1 MSNQKSTVKL
11 SDYQNMGSYKYGS
24 MSRDSISDTESQP
37 MFHSVVEF
45 TQNGYRENPN
55 GPVLVVIVALM
66 SLFFGAIIATGILFM
81 CSEGKS
87 SIKYVSSPVPCRE
100 KNASHKCC
108 TTKYLVSIFKSCIA
122 MACTFYPRK
131 VWVEIVVD
139 IQYMFLNHLTL
150 NK

>member
-1 MSNQKSTVKL
+1 MLNQKSTVKL
-11 SDYQNMGSYKYGS
+11 TKLTEYQNMGNYKYGS

-87 SIKYVSSPVPCRE
+87 SIK
-100 KNASHKCC
+100 
-108 TTKYLVSIFKSCIA
+108 
-122 MACTFYPRK
+122 
-131 VWVEIVVD
+131 
-139 IQYMFLNHLTL
+139 
-150 NK
+150 